1 MKKLLVTS
9 FLLGTLGSSVQIAV
23 ADTSVNSSA
32 QNSVVPLNQQS
43 QKAWLGVAL
52 VPVPEALSKQ
62 LENVIPKNQGVMVQ
76 SVSPDSPAEKAGL
89 QNYDILLSFKN
100 TQNEQQLFS
109 AQQLS
114 GLVSSSNVN
123 DEVILTLVRNGEK
136 KDLKAVLGGKKTSQM
151 HPMFGRGNHNFW
163 RQQGFPDFWAKPFS
177 QPNLNQT
184 LLPQGRFPQMPAMP
198 LIPKAQGQANVMQQ
212 FESISINSL
221 ADDRYKA
228 TVEYLENG
236 GEKKTFTFEGKYDEI
251 RKQIQENKELPDSKK
266 NSLLNALKNNPDQLI
281 PDGFMNFPQM
291 PVFPSFDDFF
301 KQRQVPSWFNNN
313 SKL

>member
-1 MKKLLVTS
+1 
-9 FLLGTLGSSVQIAV
+9 
-23 ADTSVNSSA
+23 
-32 QNSVVPLNQQS
+32 
-43 QKAWLGVAL
+43 
-52 VPVPEALSKQ
+52 
-62 LENVIPKNQGVMVQ
+62 
-76 SVSPDSPAEKAGL
+76 
-89 QNYDILLSFKN
+89 
-100 TQNEQQLFS
+100 
-109 AQQLS
+109 
-114 GLVSSSNVN
+114 VN
-123 DEVILTLVRNGEK
+123 DEVILTLVRNGK
-136 KDLKAVLGGKKTSQM
+136 KKELKAVLGGKTASQM
-151 HPMFGRGNHNFW
+151 PPMFGRGNHNFW

-177 QPNLNQT
+177 QPNLNQP
-184 LLPQGRFPQMPAMP
+184 LLPKGRFPQMPTMP

-236 GEKKTFTFEGKYDEI
+236 GEKKAFTFEGKYEEI

-291 PVFPSFDDFF
+291 PAFPSFDDFF
-301 KQRQVPSWFNNN
+301 KQQRVPSWFNNN